1 MKYTEI
7 KSIIRI
13 VGLGWYGQTC
23 GMDKELNG
31 YDVANLEASG
41 LCEELSQDEKRE
53 VIEGW
58 LVKNSGDFQK
68 ILDFEADIE
77 LGDGSNV
84 KVDWDDDT
92 YYYEY
97 LDCVYGS
104 EYLEAIYGDE
114 D

>member
-1 MKYTEI
+1 MKYTVI
-7 KSIIRI
+7 TSLIRM

-23 GMDKELNG
+23 AMDKELNL

-41 LCEELSQDEKRE
+41 LCEELSQEQKRE

-77 LGDGSNV
+77 LGDGCNV
-84 KVDWDDDT
+84 KVDWDDEE
-92 YYYEY
+92 YYSEY

-104 EYLEAIYGDE
+104 EYLEAIFGVE

>member
-1 MKYTEI
+1 MKYTVI

-23 GMDKELNG
+23 AMLKELSG
-31 YDVANLEASG
+31 YDVGNLQKSG
-41 LCEELSQDEKRE
+41 LSAELSKEQKRE

-58 LVKNSGDFQK
+58 LAKNSGDFQI

-84 KVDWDDDT
+84 TLDW
-92 YYYEY
+92 
-97 LDCVYGS
+97 LS
-104 EYLEAIYGDE
+104 EYSEWEYIDCTEVIG
-114 D
+114 

>member
-41 LCEELSQDEKRE
+41 LCEEQSQEQQRE

-58 LVKNSGDFQK
+58 LVKNSGDFQQ

-84 KVDWDDDT
+84 KVDWDDDVN
-92 YYYEY
+92 YSEY

-104 EYLEAIYGDE
+104 ELLAAIYGYE
-114 D
+114 A

>member
-1 MKYTEI
+1 MKYTVI
-7 KSIIRI
+7 KSLIRI

-23 GMDKELNG
+23 AMDKELDG
-31 YDVANLEASG
+31 YDVGNLEDSG

-84 KVDWDDDT
+84 EVHWDDDVN
-92 YYYEY
+92 YCEY

-104 EYLEAIYGDE
+104 EYLDAIESDE
-114 D
+114 E

>member
-1 MKYTEI
+1 MKYTVI

-13 VGLGWYGQTC
+13 LGVNWCGQTC
-23 GMDKELNG
+23 ATLKDLNG
-31 YDVANLEASG
+31 YDVGNLEESG
-41 LCEELSQDEKRE
+41 LGEELSKEQKRE

-58 LVKNSGDFQK
+58 IVKNGGDFQK

-84 KVDWDDDT
+84 TVDWLNLDSE
-92 YYYEY
+92 YEY
-97 LDCVYGS
+97 LY
-104 EYLEAIYGDE
+104 AMYGDE